1 MKARQFHNDYPVA
14 EVPTGGDGEADGA
27 VIGLDLDHQRAQH
40 VQAEGLPRPGV
51 LGVDRHRGGDVVVDP
66 VIGALVVVV
75 RAAAGDGVGAHVG
88 DGAGVGGVP
97 RAIAFRVG
105 SALCSVAAGRPV
117 SLWGSSAK
125 VTRSF
130 PGGPSPAASERK
142 ASWAS
147 SGRTVELTS

>member
-1 MKARQFHNDYPVA
+1 
-14 EVPTGGDGEADGA
+14 
-27 VIGLDLDHQRAQH
+27 
-40 VQAEGLPRPGV
+40 RPGV

-88 DGAGVGGVP
+88 DGAGVGGVH
-97 RAIAFRVG
+97 RAISFRVV

-117 SLWGSSAK
+117 SLWGSSSK
-125 VTRSF
+125 VTRIF
-130 PGGPSPAASERK
+130 PGGPSPAARERK

-147 SGRTVELTS
+147 SGRTVELTSGAGRLRSPPPRWWHRRSRGRCR